1 MKTVEPRCTGPYCVP
16 AYDGTDAVV
25 CPIDCSLCGINGD
38 SFDDD
43 YRPVT
48 GALSIETSIS

>member
-1 MKTVEPRCTGPYCVP
+1 MRVIY
-16 AYDGTDAVV
+16 
-25 CPIDCSLCGINGD
+25 LCGINGD